1 MVRKTASWKTFVDT
15 QDAKET
21 QKTNGKDV
29 VVPLVLWNQPPRVE
43 VAALHVLLLPISQ
56 PSQNSS
62 VPTTEEE
69 RGFSNEDEDAQFQ
82 MCVFAGTVD
91 GVVLYWRFEKE
102 TVAQVNMLVFPG
114 SDSLGQPIVGIVSG
128 TDEWGQ
134 STLVTATKD
143 GALARWQLP
152 NGACAEANASLA
164 KELAPLLGLEM
175 LCNRRFAVVVSEE
188 SRLMVLDTWKM
199 QLLYCMDTAQEQ
211 IRRSVTV
218 GELRSTPKSHR
229 PSPADQRVEH
239 RLVLVKAVVRR
250 V

>member
-1 MVRKTASWKTFVDT
+1 MARKTASWKTFVDA

-21 QKTNGKDV
+21 IKTNRKDV
-29 VVPLVLWNQPPRVE
+29 VVPLVLWNEAPRVE
-43 VAALHVLLLPISQ
+43 VAVLHVLLLPISQ

-62 VPTTEEE
+62 APVTEEE
-69 RGFSNEDEDAQFQ
+69 RGFSNEDAQLQ

-114 SDSLGQPIVGIVSG
+114 RDSLGQPVVGIVSG

-134 STLVTATKD
+134 STLVSATKD

-218 GELRSTPKSHR
+218 GELRASPISPRPKLVRWSII
-229 PSPADQRVEH
+229 AVAVIVDWW
-239 RLVLVKAVVRR
+239 RLKTD
-250 V
+250 